1 MSEEKEKK
9 IEETKTEDK
18 KPIDV
23 VGDNVALLKSKIIT
37 LEALVEDLTSQLDEM
52 NAKYEQAKEF
62 IDNDAKAELL
72 SYIVPRYNM
81 PKELLMLKSRDDLK
95 AIKEH
100 IEKVEVPA
108 FKAGTPMPANKKD
121 SPRAMLDTMFDR
133 AQAERLGGNK

>member
-1 MSEEKEKK
+1 MS
-9 IEETKTEDK
+9 EDK
-18 KPIDV
+18 KEEIKDETKDDKPVDV

-37 LEALVEDLTSQLDEM
+37 LEQLVEDMTAQMDEL
-52 NAKYEQAKEF
+52 NARYEQAKEF

-81 PKELLMLKSRDDLK
+81 PKELLMLKTRDELK

-100 IEKVEVPA
+100 IDKVEVPA
-108 FKAGTPMPANKKD
+108 FRAGTPIAANKKD